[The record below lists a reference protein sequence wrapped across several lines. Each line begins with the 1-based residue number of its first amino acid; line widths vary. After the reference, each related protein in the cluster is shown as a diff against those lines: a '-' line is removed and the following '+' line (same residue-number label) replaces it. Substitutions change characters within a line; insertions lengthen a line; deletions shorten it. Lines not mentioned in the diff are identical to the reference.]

1 MNKTTMNNRD
11 PNNLDTN
18 NSDPHSS
25 DLNSP
30 DLSTHDFE
38 HKMRAVLRSS
48 ERELDA
54 NTTQRL
60 AEARSEALKSA
71 ATKWRMPRFLM
82 PATGMALASVVALIL
97 VLSPNLQNNQT
108 SPLKQEEILLSEG
121 IDLYEDMDF
130 YYWLAAEES
139 NLKG

>member
-11 PNNLDTN
+11 PNNRNLGE
-18 NSDPHSS
+18 P

-38 HKMRAVLRSS
+38 HKMRDVLRSS

-54 NTTQRL
+54 TTTQRL

-82 PATGMALASVVALIL
+82 PATGMALASVVALVL

-108 SPLKQEEILLSEG
+108 SPLNQEEILLSEG

>member
-1 MNKTTMNNRD
+1 MNNNRD
-11 PNNLDTN
+11 SN
-18 NSDPHSS
+18 NSN
-25 DLNSP
+25 LN
-30 DLSTHDFE
+30 DHGLSAHDFE

-48 ERELDA
+48 ERKLDA

-60 AEARSEALKSA
+60 AQARSEALKSVS
-71 ATKWRMPRFLM
+71 TKWRMPRFLM
-82 PATGMALASVVALIL
+82 PATGMALASVVALIF

>member
-18 NSDPHSS
+18 SS
-25 DLNSP
+25 DLSSP

-38 HKMRAVLRSS
+38 HKMRDVLRSS

-108 SPLKQEEILLSEG
+108 SPLNQEEILLSEG

>member
-11 PNNLDTN
+11 PNNRNLGE
-18 NSDPHSS
+18 P

-38 HKMRAVLRSS
+38 HKMRDVLRSS

-54 NTTQRL
+54 TTTQRL

-82 PATGMALASVVALIL
+82 PATGMALASVVALVL
-97 VLSPNLQNNQT
+97 VLSPNLQNNQI
-108 SPLKQEEILLSEG
+108 SPLNQEEILLSEG

>member
-1 MNKTTMNNRD
+1 MNNRD

-18 NSDPHSS
+18 SS
-25 DLNSP
+25 

-38 HKMRAVLRSS
+38 HKMRDVLRSS

-60 AEARSEALKSA
+60 AEARSEALKFA

-82 PATGMALASVVALIL
+82 PATGMALASVVALVL
-97 VLSPNLQNNQT
+97 VLSPNLQNNQI
-108 SPLKQEEILLSEG
+108 SPLNQEEILLSEG

>member
-11 PNNLDTN
+11 PNNRNLGE
-18 NSDPHSS
+18 
-25 DLNSP
+25 P

-38 HKMRAVLRSS
+38 HKMRDVLRSS
-48 ERELDA
+48 EREMDA
-54 NTTQRL
+54 TTTQRL

-82 PATGMALASVVALIL
+82 PATGMALASAVALVL

-108 SPLKQEEILLSEG
+108 SPLNQEEILLSEG

>member
-1 MNKTTMNNRD
+1 MNNNRD
-11 PNNLDTN
+11 SN
-18 NSDPHSS
+18 NSN
-25 DLNSP
+25 LN
-30 DLSTHDFE
+30 DHGLSAHDFE
-38 HKMRAVLRSS
+38 NKMRDVLRSS
-48 ERELDA
+48 ERKLDA
-54 NTTQRL
+54 NTTHRL
-60 AEARSEALKSA
+60 AQARSEALKSVS
-71 ATKWRMPRFLM
+71 TKWRMPRFLM
-82 PATGMALASVVALIL
+82 PATGMALASVIALVL